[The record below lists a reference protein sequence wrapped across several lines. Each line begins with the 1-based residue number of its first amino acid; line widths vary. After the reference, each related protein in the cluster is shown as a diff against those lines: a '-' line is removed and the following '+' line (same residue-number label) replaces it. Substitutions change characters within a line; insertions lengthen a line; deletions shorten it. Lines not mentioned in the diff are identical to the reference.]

1 MLFFH
6 DGLEV
11 NKVVVT
17 RLLFYAHTSYHI
29 KLTVLITV
37 QFFKLRFAYRQIY
50 PLIMW
55 FIWFDER
62 SFLCAIRRRLLALSL
77 DNKLE
82 KIVITFTQLSRKSWR
97 NIDRLFLNRG

>member
-1 MLFFH
+1 MVFTNYDTSFFLDLLSLLYSRVVLFFH

-50 PLIMW
+50 PLIRW
-55 FIWFDER
+55 FIWFGER
-62 SFLCAIRRRLLALSL
+62 SFL
-77 DNKLE
+77 
-82 KIVITFTQLSRKSWR
+82 
-97 NIDRLFLNRG
+97 